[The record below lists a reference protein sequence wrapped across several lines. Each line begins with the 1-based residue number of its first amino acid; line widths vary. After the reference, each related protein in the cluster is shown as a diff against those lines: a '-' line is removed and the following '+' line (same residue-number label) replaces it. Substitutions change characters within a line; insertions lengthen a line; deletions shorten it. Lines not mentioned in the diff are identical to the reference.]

1 MVKRLRYI
9 GLKLTQDEYEYLI
22 KKAHED
28 SSTCWKNGS
37 KNISAYI
44 RKCVLQATGF
54 KKELWIRKELSDLT
68 YQIRKIG
75 VNINQAT
82 KKINTNVY
90 DTEVTER
97 LHNGME
103 QINENVQKLIE
114 KLEKIDGYGSNE
126 TDEH

>member
-82 KKINTNVY
+82 RKSIQMCMILRW
-90 DTEVTER
+90 TER

-114 KLEKIDGYGSNE
+114 KLEENRRIWQ
-126 TDEH
+126 

>member
-1 MVKRLRYI
+1 M
-9 GLKLTQDEYEYLI
+9 
-22 KKAHED
+22 
-28 SSTCWKNGS
+28 
-37 KNISAYI
+37 
-44 RKCVLQATGF
+44 LQATGF